1 MFSIKYNEVDPFV
14 TPQANV
20 VMSKIYGSSFNGDV
34 SMIATLRALLFERL
48 SDEEEFFYQY
58 FEKTQAP
65 SANLSITDAIDYVFG
80 PRSNNSLTIVNVLDK
95 AVFDT
100 IATRFSDKEL
110 ASNEKIQLT
119 EDTLYAEHML
129 DKAKLHI
136 RAYINEE
143 NAICCILVHQMNAKF
158 FHLIQSLIPRYFRKY
173 FNDKPLQDDE
183 RDLLKTLTMHS
194 GADYLVAISKVA
206 ARMNLRETFLRGMV
220 KDFEKRE
227 METLIRKAEE
237 RLVSLQNSIQDYMQR
252 YSRAIQ
258 DHQDQMYRIEGMR
271 AGLEN
276 KGDNSDLLDYL
287 LRHPNIDIVRM
298 EGSRI
303 EIEVRTTLD
312 LFDMDTWEHYVRKGE
327 IFNNYNNL
335 PEQFKEVND
344 RKLFLTHLFA
354 DDGLLRLKVRGY
366 YSLNL
371 NGNVDTE
378 MRHTFK
384 PICDDHF
391 TNPHFLYHACLGSNR
406 QQISQQLSNG
416 EIIGAIEC
424 AVASCKSINM
434 GEITQTVRP
443 LFRDLFNYKK
453 KVIQTSDGASLT
465 PAEAITWLKEKLKK

>member
-14 TPQANV
+14 TPQANI
-20 VMSKIYGSSFNGDV
+20 VMKKIYGSSYNSDV

-48 SDEEEFFYQY
+48 SDEEEFFFQY
-58 FEKTQAP
+58 LDKTQAP
-65 SANLSITDAIDYVFG
+65 GANKPIADAVDYIFG
-80 PRSNNSLTIVNVLDK
+80 PRMANSLTLVNVSDK
-95 AVFDT
+95 GVFDT
-100 IATRFSDKEL
+100 IATRFSNKEM
-110 ASNEKIQLT
+110 AENEAIKLT

-129 DKAKLHI
+129 DKAKLHV

-143 NAICCILVHQMNAKF
+143 KAICCILVHQLNTKF
-158 FHLIQSLIPRYFRKY
+158 FHLIQSLIPRYFRK
-173 FNDKPLQDDE
+173 FFVDKPLQEDE
-183 RDLLKTLTMHS
+183 HAMLKTLTMHS
-194 GADYLVAISKVA
+194 GAEYLAAIGKIA
-206 ARMNLRETFLRGMV
+206 ARMNLREAFLRGMV

-237 RLVSLQNSIQDYMQR
+237 RLRVLSNNIQDYMQR
-252 YSRAIQ
+252 YSQAIR

-271 AGLEN
+271 AGLEG

-298 EGSRI
+298 EGSRLDI
-303 EIEVRTTLD
+303 EIRTTLD
-312 LFDMDTWEHYVRKGE
+312 VFDMDTWEHYVRKGE
-327 IFNNYNNL
+327 IFNNYTNL
-335 PEQFKEVND
+335 PEQFKTVED

-366 YSLNL
+366 YTLNL

-384 PICDDHF
+384 PICDDYF

-406 QQISQQLSNG
+406 QQISQQLSSG
-416 EIIGAIEC
+416 EVIGAIEC
-424 AVASCKSINM
+424 AMASCKSINM

-443 LFRDLFNYKK
+443 LFRDLFNHNK
-453 KVIQTSDGASLT
+453 KVVQTSDGASMT

>member
-1 MFSIKYNEVDPFV
+1 MFSIKYNEIDPFV
-14 TPQANV
+14 TPQANI
-20 VMSKIYGSSFNGDV
+20 VMKKIYGSSVNGDV

-48 SDEEEFFYQY
+48 SDEEELIFQY
-58 FEKTQAP
+58 YDKTQAP
-65 SANLSITDAIDYVFG
+65 NANASITDAVDRIFG
-80 PRSNNSLTIVNVLDK
+80 ARSNNSLTIVNVPDK
-95 AVFDT
+95 GVFDN
-100 IATRFSDKEL
+100 IVAHFPDKEM
-110 ASNEKIQLT
+110 AEHEEIKLT
-119 EDTLYAEHML
+119 NDTLYAEHML

-143 NAICCILVHQMNAKF
+143 NAICCILVHQLNTKL
-158 FHLIQSLIPRYFRKY
+158 FHLIQSLIPRYFRK
-173 FNDKPLQDDE
+173 FFVNKPLQEDE
-183 RDLLKTLTMHS
+183 HAMLKTLTMHS
-194 GADYLVAISKVA
+194 GAEYLNAINKIG
-206 ARMNLRETFLRGMV
+206 ARMNLREAFLRGMV

-237 RLVSLQNSIQDYMQR
+237 RLRTLSNNIQDYMQR
-252 YSRAIQ
+252 YSQAIR

-298 EGSRI
+298 EGSRLDI
-303 EIEVRTTLD
+303 EIRTTLD
-312 LFDMDTWEHYVRKGE
+312 IFDMDTWEHYVRKGE
-327 IFNNYNNL
+327 IFNNYSNL
-335 PEQFKEVND
+335 PEQFKNAED

-366 YSLNL
+366 YTLNL
-371 NGNVDTE
+371 NGSVDTE

-384 PICDDHF
+384 PNCDHYF

-406 QQISQQLSNG
+406 HQISQQLANG

-424 AVASCKSINM
+424 AMASCKSINM

-443 LFRDLFNYKK
+443 MFRDLFAHNK
-453 KVIQTSDGASLT
+453 KVIQTSDGASMT
-465 PAEAITWLKEKLKK
+465 PAEAIIWLKEKLKK